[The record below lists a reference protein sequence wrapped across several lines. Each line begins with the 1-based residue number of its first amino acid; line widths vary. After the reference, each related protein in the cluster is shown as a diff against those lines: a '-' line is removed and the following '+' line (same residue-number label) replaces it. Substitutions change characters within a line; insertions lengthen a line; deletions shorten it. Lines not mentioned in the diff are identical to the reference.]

1 MDDVKLIKGTKN
13 ITIKVDTNQL
23 QYGVEDI
30 KKLILKDA
38 IQKGYDPKD
47 VSFSTAYKYIEDEW
61 GMNRSQISYLRGAI
75 VELRSL

>member
-13 ITIKVDTNQL
+13 IITRVDTSQL

-30 KKLILKDA
+30 RKLILKDA
-38 IQKGYDPKD
+38 IQKGYEPKD
-47 VSFSTAYKYIEDEW
+47 VSFLTDYKYVEDEW
-61 GMNRSQISYLRGAI
+61 GMNRSQISYLKGAI